1 MIKMRTRST
10 ILLSVGVALVMLLT
24 AGQVMA
30 LTYSV
35 SVQTDAGTYSGTQ
48 PIVISGAVSP
58 APGNSTAVFIKVYNP
73 DSVLVIVASASVN
86 VTTGAFRDMEVT
98 GGTSQWVAGQYL
110 VNATWGATGPVISG
124 TTTFKYSVGNVTPPT
139 NPSPSSTNPTTSST
153 TTPSSSTSS
162 TTTSSTT
169 SSTTSTT
176 S

>member
-73 DSVLVIVASASVN
+73 DSVLVIVASASVH
-86 VTTGAFRDMEVT
+86 VRTGAFREMEVT

-124 TTTFKYSVGNVTPPT
+124 TTTFQYSVGNVTSTT
-139 NPSPSSTNPTTSST
+139 NSTSSSTNSTSSST
-153 TTPSSSTSS
+153 TTTTSSSTSS
-162 TTTSSTT
+162 TTTS
-169 SSTTSTT
+169 
-176 S
+176 

>member
-73 DSVLVIVASASVN
+73 NSVLVIVASASVN

-124 TTTFKYSVGNVTPPT
+124 TTTFQYATQNMTSTT
-139 NPSPSSTNPTTSST
+139 NSTSSSTNSTSSST
-153 TTPSSSTSS
+153 TTTTSSSTSS
-162 TTTSSTT
+162 TTTS
-169 SSTTSTT
+169 
-176 S
+176 